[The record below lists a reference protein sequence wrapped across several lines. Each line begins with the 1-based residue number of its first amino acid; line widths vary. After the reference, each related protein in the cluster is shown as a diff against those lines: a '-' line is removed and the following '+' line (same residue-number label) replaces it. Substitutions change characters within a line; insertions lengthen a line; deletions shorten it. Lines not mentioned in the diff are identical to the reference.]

1 MQFSIGF
8 RSRRVKFG
16 SLYIRNC
23 LSYRPGISP
32 DGFSLKYTIFIDGSI
47 NSKIDILAV
56 LVQGLI
62 INDFFSTFLRG
73 VSTLEACILETVQT
87 TCRSGIDPIGLR
99 LKKYQAHRLF
109 GKLKNIIS
117 YKIMFGITRYA
128 FFLYVSEGGMST
140 QDAYISETA

>member
-56 LVQGLI
+56 LVQV
-62 INDFFSTFLRG
+62 INDFFSTFRRE
-73 VSTLEACILETVQT
+73 VSTCILETVQT